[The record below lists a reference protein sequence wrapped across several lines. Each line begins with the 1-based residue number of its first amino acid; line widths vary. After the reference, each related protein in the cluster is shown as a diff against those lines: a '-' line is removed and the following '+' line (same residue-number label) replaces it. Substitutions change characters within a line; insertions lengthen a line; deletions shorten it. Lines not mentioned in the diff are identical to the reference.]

1 MYQVGRIINDSPH
14 LRRLSYKL
22 LAIIVTRIG
31 KPKVNEQN
39 FGHFCFFFVAGDL
52 RALTGS
58 WSFLT
63 FSTLHSSHSVSLMSI
78 ASILIAA
85 IVVRNV
91 RHVWPETMHNLNV
104 PINCLYLW
112 AANTN

>member
-22 LAIIVTRIG
+22 LTIIVTRIG

-63 FSTLHSSHSVSLMSI
+63 FSTCGHNTYHATQFTFSLIDGYRIDSY
-78 ASILIAA
+78 
-85 IVVRNV
+85 RGYCG
-91 RHVWPETMHNLNV
+91 P
-104 PINCLYLW
+104 
-112 AANTN
+112 

>member
-22 LAIIVTRIG
+22 LTIIVTRIG

-52 RALTGS
+52 RHNTYHATQ
-58 WSFLT
+58 FT
-63 FSTLHSSHSVSLMSI
+63 FS
-78 ASILIAA
+78 LIDEYR
-85 IVVRNV
+85 IDSYRGYCG
-91 RHVWPETMHNLNV
+91 P
-104 PINCLYLW
+104 
-112 AANTN
+112 